1 MRVLSR
7 MFVLKG
13 EEMVNVEELIEKAK
27 QQGQKTLV
35 YAEEDLEYALKFY
48 NLCAEVGIKP
58 VIGQKIA
65 LMDSTVI
72 LLCKDMEAY
81 KILCRHS
88 AKLSRE
94 KGRIRK
100 LFFTEKELSHF
111 ICVSSA
117 EESMDEKITSQIPYI
132 FPEDYFS
139 FDNRVKRMMDNLPD
153 VPFPEGIN
161 TAADYLNLLV
171 NRGIKFRYGEQ
182 TPEIEARVQHEVN
195 TILAHHFEKY
205 FLILWEIAAMC
216 RKRGIFYVT
225 RFSKASSSIVCYAL
239 RITDIDPLKQNLFFE
254 FFFNLEKGIFPTV
267 NFPLGKDIIQHL
279 KNVYGEDC
287 VVRHTYPS
295 SVVITK
301 DPVCNHI
308 PLKMESR
315 EVRGWSDDYSDVV
328 KLTIR
333 GPGFFAL
340 CSNTYDLI
348 RSRKDNNFTLSSIK
362 LSDRKTASWFKAVR
376 IKSFSMFMLDKEV
389 KKHLSKMKF
398 GCTFSDIVLLEAFD
412 FFPQALGAEEAADL
426 AKKKKI
432 KNLPAEAE
440 AVLAPTYGKLIFQEQ
455 FIQLVQAV
463 TGWDFNKADML
474 RSDMAKRKAACLE
487 IEKSEFIE
495 CAMNRGL
502 SEDTAR
508 ELYKLLFET
517 SVWLV
522 SKAYC
527 VGQALIIWIESYFR
541 AHYPSVFI
549 ANE

>member
-1 MRVLSR
+1 
-7 MFVLKG
+7 
-13 EEMVNVEELIEKAK
+13 MVNVEELIEKAK

-35 YAEEDLEYALKFY
+35 YAEDDLDYALKFY
-48 NLCAEVGIKP
+48 NLCAEAGIKP
-58 VIGQKIA
+58 VIGQKIT
-65 LMDSTVI
+65 LLDSSVI

-88 AKLSRE
+88 AKLDRE

-100 LFFTEKELSHF
+100 LFFTEDELSHF
-111 ICVSSA
+111 ICISA
-117 EESMDEKITSQIPYI
+117 DEDYMDEKITNQIPYI
-132 FPEDYFS
+132 YPEDYFS
-139 FDNRVKRMMDNLPD
+139 FENRYKRMIDNLPD
-153 VPFPEGIN
+153 VPFPDGIK
-161 TAADYLNLLV
+161 TAAEYFILLV
-171 NRGIKFRYGEQ
+171 NRGIKFRYGEP
-182 TPEIEARVQHEVN
+182 TPEIEARVQHEVDI
-195 TILAHHFEKY
+195 ILAHHFEKY

-216 RKRGIFYVT
+216 RKRGIFYIT

-239 RITDIDPLKQNLFFE
+239 RITDVDPLEQNLFFE
-254 FFFNLEKGIFPTV
+254 FFFNLEKGIFPKV
-267 NFPLGKDIIQHL
+267 DFPLGRDIIQHL

-287 VVRHTYPS
+287 VIRHTYPS

-308 PLKMESR
+308 PLKMKSR
-315 EVRGWSDDYSDVV
+315 EFRGWSDDYSDVV

-348 RSRKDNNFTLSSIK
+348 KSRKDNNFTLSSIK
-362 LSDRKTASWFKAVR
+362 LSDIKTAKWFKAVR
-376 IKSFSMFMLDKEV
+376 VKTFSMFMLDKEV

-398 GCTFSDIVLLEAFD
+398 DCTFSDIVLLEAFD
-412 FFPQALGAEEAADL
+412 FFPEALGAAEAADL

-432 KNLPAEAE
+432 ENLPAEAE
-440 AVLAPTYGKLIFQEQ
+440 AVLASTYGKLIFQEQ
-455 FIQLVQAV
+455 FIQFVQAV
-463 TGWDFNKADML
+463 AGWDFKKADML

-487 IEKSEFIE
+487 IEEPKFIE

-508 ELYKLLFET
+508 ELFKHLFET
-517 SVWLV
+517 SIWLV

-527 VGQALIIWIESYFR
+527 VGQAMIIWIESYFR
-541 AHYPSVFI
+541 AHYPSAFI
-549 ANE
+549 SKE